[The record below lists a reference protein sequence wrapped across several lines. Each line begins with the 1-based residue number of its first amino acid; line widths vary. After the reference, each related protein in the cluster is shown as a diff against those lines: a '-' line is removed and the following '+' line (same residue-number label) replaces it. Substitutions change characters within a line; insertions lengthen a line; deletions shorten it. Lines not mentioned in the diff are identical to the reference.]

1 MDMVAGLLSDEAPLS
16 AGYRPANK
24 SGGAFMS
31 SPIKHLLHSK
41 RRKRCIIFLIKI
53 SMIGFM
59 FSLIT
64 LTSCSLNLSPVDFS
78 FNNDEEVDSIHPIVH
93 IVNPGDMDVDVGVT
107 IYVSITFSVAMDRDS
122 IEAAFSLMQGT
133 DEIEGEFSCDKD
145 MMIFR
150 PLEILEYGKTYDIIM
165 GTGAKDTAGNNMASD
180 FDSSFTTAVEPDW
193 TPPNVGSVSPADSDT
208 DIPITTNISVTFSEQ
223 MDTGSV
229 QSAFS
234 LSDGSNEVSGTFSWS
249 GDTMTFNPSN
259 DLGYSTLYYVTVD
272 TGAMDTAGN
281 NMASD
286 FNSSFT
292 TGAEDS
298 NKVTLAWDPNT
309 EPDLAG
315 YIIYYGHESRNYL
328 YFINVGNQLSCTI
341 ADLQP
346 GETYY
351 FSATAYNTS
360 GAESDYSIEV
370 IYSVPL

>member
-1 MDMVAGLLSDEAPLS
+1 M
-16 AGYRPANK
+16 
-24 SGGAFMS
+24 
-31 SPIKHLLHSK
+31 
-41 RRKRCIIFLIKI
+41 I
-53 SMIGFM
+53 SFT

-78 FNNDEEVDSIHPIVH
+78 FNNDEGVNLIHPSVH
-93 IVNPGDMDVDVGVT
+93 IVNPSDLDVDVAVT
-107 IYVSITFSVAMDRDS
+107 IYVSITFSIAMDRDS
-122 IEAAFSLMQGT
+122 VEAAFSLMQGT
-133 DEIEGEFSCDKD
+133 NKIEGEFSCDKD
-145 MMIFR
+145 MIVFK
-150 PLEILEYGKTYDIIM
+150 PFELLAYGKSYDIII
-165 GTGAKDTAGNNMASD
+165 GPGAKDISGNYLETIFN
-180 FDSSFTTAVEPDW
+180 SSFTTAEQPDW
-193 TPPNVGSVSPADSDT
+193 TPPNVDSVSPADSDT
-208 DIPITTNISVTFSEQ
+208 DIPISTNISVTFSEQ

-259 DLGYSTLYYVTVD
+259 DLGYSTLYYVTVG
-272 TGAMDTAGN
+272 TGAKDISGN
-281 NMASD
+281 YLETI

-292 TGAEDS
+292 TEAEDS
-298 NKVTLAWDPNT
+298 NKVTLEWDPNT

-315 YIIYYGHESRNYL
+315 YIIYYGHESTNYL
-328 YFINVGNQLSCTI
+328 YFIDVGNQTNCTI